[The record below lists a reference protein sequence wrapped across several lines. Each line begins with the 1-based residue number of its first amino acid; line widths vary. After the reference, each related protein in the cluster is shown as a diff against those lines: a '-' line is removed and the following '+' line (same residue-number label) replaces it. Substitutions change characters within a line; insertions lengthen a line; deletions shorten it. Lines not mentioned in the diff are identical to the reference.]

1 MTISRRRL
9 IVASILAG
17 VSLIISKLI
26 GFLKIN
32 PSFASNNMLSADR
45 KRKQC
50 RNSISRVISVHS
62 DKATRWDSSTYP
74 FIDSIDQDIV
84 EDMLNKGIKAL
95 TEEKSVESAWRCIFE
110 SYKDDDVIA
119 IKPNFVDL
127 HKEFKDNLVV
137 SPSVI
142 NAILKGLIEILNVSP
157 NNIAVYD
164 CTSIIPDSYRKR
176 IKYPVR
182 FVEPYGSS
190 LLRKISYKVMG
201 NPLPEADFDYE
212 IKMSHDIKDKNGKKV
227 KCYLPQ
233 VVTTADHIINIPVL
247 KSHQF
252 ILASGALKNHYGTV
266 RFSDGKLT
274 PEYLHPPLIHESIA
288 DINSH
293 PQLREKTRLVVMDGL
308 FGRIKKKGGPPDRW
322 IIYNN
327 ENPNRL
333 FLSMNPVALDSVT
346 AYCIKK
352 EIQARNG
359 KYFAD
364 DYLRISSERRIGTYE
379 MPDESGEFKSIDFRH
394 YDIE

>member
-1 MTISRRRL
+1 MIISRRRI
-9 IVASILAG
+9 IVASIIAG
-17 VSLIISKLI
+17 VSLIISKLF

-32 PSFASNNMLSADR
+32 PSFASNNIILAH
-45 KRKQC
+45 RKQKQC
-50 RNSISRVISVHS
+50 NRIPRVISVHS
-62 DKATRWDSSTYP
+62 DKAARWDSSTYP
-74 FIDSIDQDIV
+74 SIDSIDQDIV
-84 EDMLNKGIKAL
+84 EDMLNRGIKAL

-110 SYKDDDVIA
+110 SYKDNDVIA

-142 NAILKGLIEILNVSP
+142 NTILKGLIEILNVSP
-157 NNIAVYD
+157 NNILIYD

-201 NPLPEADFDYE
+201 NPLPKADFNYE
-212 IKMSHDIKDKNGKKV
+212 IKMSHVIKDKNGKEV
-227 KCYLPQ
+227 TCYLPQ
-233 VVTTADHIINIPVL
+233 VVTTANHIINIPVL

-266 RFSDGKLT
+266 RFSDGKLN

-288 DINSH
+288 DINNH
-293 PQLREKTRLVVMDGL
+293 PHLKQKTRLIVMDGL
-308 FGRIKKKGGPPDRW
+308 FGRVKKKGGPPDTW
-322 IIYNN
+322 MIYNN

-333 FLSMNPVALDSVT
+333 FLSMDPVALDSVT
-346 AYCIKK
+346 AYFIKK
-352 EIQARNG
+352 EIQARND

-364 DYLRISSERRIGTYE
+364 DYLKISSEENIGTYE
-379 MPDESGEFKSIDFRH
+379 MPDDSGEFKSIDFRH
-394 YDIE
+394 YDI